1 MPEFRLAFGIFL
13 AILIFYV
20 VFSYLDMI
28 AVFDIHAFQ
37 FRPQYIFR
45 QAYFLPF
52 FFFVGCNITYD
63 MVRQNGQFPMLIK
76 YPMAIYIAVLL
87 ASAFVGVTMFSNP
100 MIDDSST
107 LTINDATQVI
117 VESICIFICYFE
129 RKRTN
134 IVMAICLLI
143 VWDVFFAHKFTGAL
157 IALLFIFYY
166 FKRSIS
172 RYIRA
177 YVVGAVCLLIFM
189 IVDNTQITAFLYAFD
204 ADSWWRFVYWTHE
217 FNILKQTYFLGVGY
231 GTPYARNDIFRLI
244 EEFQLAGEH
253 ELKNMHIEEMVY
265 LVGQHNSFVNMFYR
279 LGLLGG
285 FIFCYI
291 NYTILLYSSRLI
303 KVLKYLNRSFELR
316 FLLWLEFTYTGS
328 VIIILFNVGIETPRY
343 FIPYLVSTFA
353 LIGIVSKYYF
363 YYVKTFDRIPE
374 TQYTKLGPEPMQEI
388 M

>member
-1 MPEFRLAFGIFL
+1 MFKLSSTVNILFLVILCILGNYFVKVLGQLFLYALLVYNVLYFIRYTKLRGIFMPEFRLAFGIFL

-204 ADSWWRFVYWTHE
+204 ADS
-217 FNILKQTYFLGVGY
+217 
-231 GTPYARNDIFRLI
+231 
-244 EEFQLAGEH
+244 
-253 ELKNMHIEEMVY
+253 
-265 LVGQHNSFVNMFYR
+265 
-279 LGLLGG
+279 
-285 FIFCYI
+285 
-291 NYTILLYSSRLI
+291 
-303 KVLKYLNRSFELR
+303 
-316 FLLWLEFTYTGS
+316 
-328 VIIILFNVGIETPRY
+328 
-343 FIPYLVSTFA
+343 
-353 LIGIVSKYYF
+353 
-363 YYVKTFDRIPE
+363 
-374 TQYTKLGPEPMQEI
+374 
-388 M
+388 